1 MSAHAARISRAG
13 DPPPLTATLARYAA
27 DSWLAIAIA
36 VAIGAICFGATGG
49 IESSGGTPLAAG
61 LGANVALQIALTLG
75 SGILVAIACALEPAG
90 RIRLFG
96 LGAALALF
104 ALAAFTAL
112 SVNWSVAPANSWLEA
127 NRTLAY
133 AATFAGAIALVRL
146 AAGRWRSVLAGVLV
160 ATVAVS
166 VYAVASK
173 VIPETLDAG
182 DTFARLQV
190 PFYYWNAVGLT
201 AALGIGPCLWIGSR
215 REGHG
220 VLSALAAPALCLL
233 LVALMLSYSRGA
245 VLAAVVGVAFWFAVV
260 PLRLRALSL
269 LAIGGVAAAVVV
281 AWSFRQPSLSNNNV
295 ALAARSSAGH
305 RLGLLLFAALVI
317 AFLAA
322 LVLRFAAERNPLSAQ
337 RRRTFGIAALVALAL
352 VPVVG
357 VGALAQSSRG
367 LFGEISHG
375 WYELTTPNA
384 QQPSSTASRLTSAG
398 SMQALY
404 WSYALDVFDTS
415 PAVGA
420 GAGAYPIADQR
431 FMTGPALADYAH
443 SYVFQTLADLG
454 LVGIALSLAVAI
466 GWGFA
471 AIRATGPFRARAP
484 GGSSAERVGLL
495 TLITVVITF
504 AVHSAIDWTW
514 FVPGDAVIAL
524 LCAGW
529 VAGRGPETE
538 QHAPG
543 WPSLARLAR
552 SPIAAA
558 TAAAAIALAL
568 IIGWSQWQPLRS
580 EQAATAGSLALGN
593 AETALTNGN
602 STLARR
608 EIAAARAHELTA
620 IARNPLDIT
629 PLVYLGYSYA
639 QAGKLRL
646 AQATFDR
653 AIALQPSNAA
663 SWKALWEF
671 DSSWSYDLSAGE
683 HALYAAIDLNPWD
696 PVLLKQSIELTPIR

>member
-1 MSAHAARISRAG
+1 MTTSRSPRAAQ
-13 DPPPLTATLARYAA
+13 P
-27 DSWLAIAIA
+27 
-36 VAIGAICFGATGG
+36 AIG
-49 IESSGGTPLAAG
+49 
-61 LGANVALQIALTLG
+61 
-75 SGILVAIACALEPAG
+75 
-90 RIRLFG
+90 
-96 LGAALALF
+96 
-104 ALAAFTAL
+104 
-112 SVNWSVAPANSWLEA
+112 
-127 NRTLAY
+127 
-133 AATFAGAIALVRL
+133 
-146 AAGRWRSVLAGVLV
+146 
-160 ATVAVS
+160 
-166 VYAVASK
+166 
-173 VIPETLDAG
+173 
-182 DTFARLQV
+182 
-190 PFYYWNAVGLT
+190 
-201 AALGIGPCLWIGSR
+201 
-215 REGHG
+215 
-220 VLSALAAPALCLL
+220 SAWCC
-233 LVALMLSYSRGA
+233 V
-245 VLAAVVGVAFWFAVV
+245 
-260 PLRLRALSL
+260 
-269 LAIGGVAAAVVV
+269 
-281 AWSFRQPSLSNNNV
+281 
-295 ALAARSSAGH
+295 
-305 RLGLLLFAALVI
+305 AALVL

-337 RRRTFGIAALVALAL
+337 RRRTFGVAVVVALAL
-352 VPVVG
+352 VPIAG
-357 VGALAQSSRG
+357 VGALAHSSRG

-375 WYELTTPNA
+375 WHELTTPNA

-420 GAGAYPIADQR
+420 GAGAYPVADQR

-495 TLITVVITF
+495 TLSTVVITF

-529 VAGRGPETE
+529 VAGRGPETG

-543 WPSLARLAR
+543 RPSLARLAR
-552 SPIAAA
+552 SPLAAA

-580 EQAATAGSLALGN
+580 EQAATAGSIALASDRIN
-593 AETALTNGN
+593 
-602 STLARR
+602 
-608 EIAAARAHELTA
+608 AARADELSA

-629 PLVYLGYSYA
+629 PLIYLGYSYA
-639 QAGKLRL
+639 QAGNLRL

-696 PVLLKQSIELTPIR
+696 PLLLKQSIELTPVS